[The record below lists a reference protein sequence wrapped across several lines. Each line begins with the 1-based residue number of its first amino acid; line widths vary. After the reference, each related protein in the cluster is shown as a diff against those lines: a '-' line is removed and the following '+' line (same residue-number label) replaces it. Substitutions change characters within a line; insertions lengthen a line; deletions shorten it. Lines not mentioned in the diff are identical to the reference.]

1 MNVSAPS
8 PIIPHLVS
16 TIIPV
21 YNRPDMLRTA
31 VESVIRQTY
40 RPIEI
45 IIADDGSTDETG
57 HVGRSLA
64 EADPLNI
71 KYVRIENQG
80 PGPAREA
87 GRLLARGEFLQY
99 LDSDDRLLPNKF
111 ADQVDALHQ
120 HPECDIAYGLTRL
133 VDTNGSILAAP
144 FKWTD
149 RQISEL
155 FPGLLVDR
163 WWCTHTPLYRRSVAD
178 QVGAWTD
185 MRWSQDWEYDARFGA
200 RNCQLINCGSYVSE
214 HVHHAGVRQ
223 TTHSN
228 WLEDPQRLRVLVDL
242 LTALLTNSRSA
253 NAPPHAAEYKHF
265 ARWCFSIAR
274 HCSVLGM
281 AAESHRCSELALD
294 AAQDGEAARG
304 IKLFRA
310 LTKVFGHRVSGR
322 VTAIFAA
329 KRRETSRHTM
339 HLPHVSVSNA
349 DS

>member
-1 MNVSAPS
+1 MSVSTPS
-8 PIIPHLVS
+8 PVISHLVT

-40 RPIEI
+40 RPIEV

-57 HVGRSLA
+57 HVGQSLA
-64 EADPLNI
+64 DSDPLNI

-133 VDTNGSILAAP
+133 VDANGSILAEP

-178 QVGAWTD
+178 KVGAWTD

-200 RNCQLINCGSYVSE
+200 RNCRLINCGSYVSE
-214 HVHHAGVRQ
+214 HVQHSGVRQ
-223 TTHSN
+223 TSEAK
-228 WLEDPQRLRVLVDL
+228 WSEDPERLRNRVDL
-242 LTALLTNSRSA
+242 LTALLRNARSA
-253 NAPPHAAEYKHF
+253 NVPRDAAEYQHF
-265 ARWCFSIAR
+265 ARWCFTIAR
-274 HCSVLGM
+274 QCSTQGM
-281 AAESHRCSELALD
+281 RSESEQCTRMARD
-294 AAQDGEAARG
+294 AAQDGKAASG
-304 IKLFRA
+304 IRLYQA
-310 LTKVFGHRVSGR
+310 LTKVCGHRMSGR
-322 VTAIFAA
+322 LTVYFTARRRATGDYTMDQSFA
-329 KRRETSRHTM
+329 R
-339 HLPHVSVSNA
+339 A